1 MAKKRVVTPR
11 GESWVDDTPTPAPA
25 PAPVQKF
32 TPIDVQTK
40 AQDAIA
46 PKYTQNLFNAQEQAA
61 QKVQPTA
68 TPVAQQPQKNTPVV
82 SPVSQQETQPS
93 TVAQNIQTTPQQTL
107 PIQSSPQQNIPKKSA
122 MPPAYQDKV

>member
-1 MAKKRVVTPR
+1 MAQKRVVTPW
-11 GESWVDDTPTPAPA
+11 GESWVDDTPTPAPT

-46 PKYTQNLFNAQEQAA
+46 PQYTKNLFNAQEQQA
-61 QKVQPTA
+61 QKVQP
-68 TPVAQQPQKNTPVV
+68 PVQAQPQPQQQSVA
-82 SPVSQQETQPS
+82 SPVSQQETQPY
-93 TVAQNIQTTPQQTL
+93 TMAQNTQTTPQQPL
-107 PIQSSPQQNIPKKSA
+107 PVQPSPQQNIPQKSA

>member
-11 GESWVDDTPTPAPA
+11 GESWVDDTPTPT

-46 PKYTQNLFNAQEQAA
+46 PQYTKNLFNAQEQQA
-61 QKVQPTA
+61 QKVQP
-68 TPVAQQPQKNTPVV
+68 PVQPQPQPQQQSVA
-82 SPVSQQETQPS
+82 SPVMEQTQSMP
-93 TVAQNIQTTPQQTL
+93 TARQDQT
-107 PIQSSPQQNIPKKSA
+107 NK
-122 MPPAYQDKV
+122 D

>member
-11 GESWVDDTPTPAPA
+11 GESWVDDTPTTT

-46 PKYTQNLFNAQEQAA
+46 PQYTKNLFNVQEQQA
-61 QKVQPTA
+61 QKVQPPIQAQPQQT
-68 TPVAQQPQKNTPVV
+68 TPVASPVMEQPQNTMPTAR
-82 SPVSQQETQPS
+82 QD
-93 TVAQNIQTTPQQTL
+93 QT
-107 PIQSSPQQNIPKKSA
+107 NK
-122 MPPAYQDKV
+122 D

>member
-11 GESWVDDTPTPAPA
+11 GESWVDDTPTQT

-46 PKYTQNLFNAQEQAA
+46 PQYTKNLFNAQEQQA
-61 QKVQPTA
+61 QKVQPPVQA
-68 TPVAQQPQKNTPVV
+68 QPQPQQNTPVA
-82 SPVSQQETQPS
+82 SPVPQQETQPS
-93 TVAQNIQTTPQQTL
+93 TVAQNIQTAPQQTL
-107 PIQSSPQQNIPKKSA
+107 PVQSSPQQNIPQKSA
-122 MPPAYQDKV
+122 MPTAYQDKV

>member
-11 GESWVDDTPTPAPA
+11 GESWVDDTPAPT

-46 PKYTQNLFNAQEQAA
+46 PKYTQNLLNVQEQQA
-61 QKVQPTA
+61 QKAPA
-68 TPVAQQPQKNTPVV
+68 PVAQQPQQTTPVV

-93 TVAQNIQTTPQQTL
+93 TVAQNTQTTPQQPL
-107 PIQSSPQQNIPKKSA
+107 PVQSSPQQNIPQKSA